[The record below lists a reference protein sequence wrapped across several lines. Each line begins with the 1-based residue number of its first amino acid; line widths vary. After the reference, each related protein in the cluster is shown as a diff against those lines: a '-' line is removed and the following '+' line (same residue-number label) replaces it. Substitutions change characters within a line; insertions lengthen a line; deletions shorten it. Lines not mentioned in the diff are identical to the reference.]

1 MDEQDKELPG
11 DGPRQPTGAAL
22 QGTNEQ
28 DARDEQPRGGLRP
41 KSKAPTPLLQDQAAK
56 QRKTAETPSENG
68 T

>member
-1 MDEQDKELPG
+1 M
-11 DGPRQPTGAAL
+11 

-56 QRKTAETPSENG
+56 QRKTAETPNESC